1 MEMSPLKR
9 PSEDA
14 DHEEGRRP
22 APRTPRIRACAECK
36 RHKIKCEPVDNEAK
50 CAKCLRSGTEC
61 VPYNINQRILDEDAA
76 WKANATAEIGRLRS
90 AVQRLLHLNKLPDL
104 DSPQM
109 ESPQPPSGQTVTVTP
124 TNVVSENGHTTL
136 VVPPPMDM
144 TRDNS
149 VERDSG
155 EESGLVTA
163 PMRSLYDLTRI
174 RNLRSSARWK
184 PKSNSVEEDFI
195 AQGIV
200 SLQEAEELFQRY
212 MQDMRLYLWAGV
224 LFPYDS
230 LMAVRRHSTLL
241 TAAVLTVSAL
251 HTPGRDEALQ
261 KCYNIFVSLVYSATL
276 ARPQNLDDIRAL
288 ALAAFYLSNLSWKL
302 AGIAV
307 RSAVEMNLHTAYQ
320 KLMRGHEDQRDN
332 VRLWFALYVC
342 DHQFSIAYGR
352 PSMINDDVAVKNI
365 ERFLDSPKT
374 TPGDIRLGAQVTLF
388 KILTEAYIA
397 YGSDP
402 EQPLTEPDFQQL
414 RLFNFAIEQWRL
426 AWQSKSADSPAIG
439 SYPSKGVVLYYHFAR
454 FQLNSLALRALP
466 SPSAATSE
474 SLSYDRREAANIAI
488 TAATSILTLIFEEPD
503 LRRAMTA
510 VPIFTH
516 TMVAFSATFLLKI
529 AKTWG
534 GVAQVQSPEWPT
546 EPLGLGLNFNINQV
560 LSLSRRSASFLAKVA
575 NNLSEKHITRHI
587 VQGINDLLQ
596 RIDVAG
602 TPAPS
607 TGHPPSTT
615 PHHNHNH
622 HHYTTT
628 TATATA
634 TAIAPSPA
642 TSQIFDPVKS
652 VTTSHEVSASSSAD
666 PVNEYNMYDLIGSY
680 GFGFD
685 ETFLGQV
692 APTNLGFWQTEPF

>member
-1 MEMSPLKR
+1 MSPLKR
-9 PSEDA
+9 PSDDA
-14 DHEEGRRP
+14 DHEDGRRP

-36 RHKIKCEPVDNEAK
+36 RHKIKCEPVDNETK

-61 VPYNINQRILDEDAA
+61 VPYNMNQRILDEDVA
-76 WKANATAEIGRLRS
+76 WKAKASAEMARMRT
-90 AVQRLLHLNKLPDL
+90 AVQRLLAHNKLPGL
-104 DSPQM
+104 DSPPE

-124 TNVVSENGHTTL
+124 TNVISESGHTTL
-136 VVPPPMDM
+136 LVPPLMDM

-184 PKSNSVEEDFI
+184 PNSNSVDEDFI
-195 AQGIV
+195 AQGVV
-200 SLQEAEELFQRY
+200 SLREAEELFQRY

-224 LFPYDS
+224 LFPYNS
-230 LMAVRRHSTLL
+230 LSAVRRHSTLL
-241 TAAVLTVSAL
+241 TAAVLTISAL
-251 HTPGRDEALQ
+251 HTPGQDEALQ
-261 KCYNIFVSLVYSATL
+261 KCYGIFVSLVYSATL

-288 ALAAFYLSNLSWKL
+288 ALAAFYVPNLSWKL
-302 AGIAV
+302 AGIAI
-307 RSAVEMNLHTAYQ
+307 RNAVEMNLHMSYQ

-332 VRLWFALYVC
+332 VRLWLTLYVC

-352 PSMINDDVAVKNI
+352 PSMVHDDVAVKNI

-388 KILTEAYIA
+388 KILTEAYVV

-426 AWQSKSADSPAIG
+426 AWQAKSADSPAIG

-466 SPSAATSE
+466 PPNATTSE

-488 TAATSILTLIFEEPD
+488 TAATSTLTLIFEEPD

-516 TMVAFSATFLLKI
+516 TMLAFSATFLLKI

-534 GVAQVQSPEWPT
+534 GVAQAQSPEWAT

-575 NNLSEKHITRHI
+575 DTLNKKHITRHI
-587 VQGINDLLQ
+587 VQGINDLLK
-596 RIDVAG
+596 RIDVAAG
-602 TPAPS
+602 TPSANTS
-607 TGHPPSTT
+607 
-615 PHHNHNH
+615 HNF
-622 HHYTTT
+622 T
-628 TATATA
+628 
-634 TAIAPSPA
+634 APSPA
-642 TSQIFDPVKS
+642 TSQIFDPVKAA
-652 VTTSHEVSASSSAD
+652 TQSHEVSAD

-685 ETFLGQV
+685 ETFLGQG
-692 APTNLGFWQTEPF
+692 APTNMGFWQTEHF

>member
-1 MEMSPLKR
+1 MM
-9 PSEDA
+9 DA
-14 DHEEGRRP
+14 GLRHARR
-22 APRTPRIRACAECK
+22 ELELCK
-36 RHKIKCEPVDNEAK
+36 RHKIKCEPVDNENK

-76 WKANATAEIGRLRS
+76 WKSNAAAEIAQLRS
-90 AVQRLLHLNKLPDL
+90 AVQRLLQHNKLPGL
-104 DSPQM
+104 DTPPE
-109 ESPQPPSGQTVTVTP
+109 ESPQPPSGQTMTISP
-124 TNVVSENGHTTL
+124 TNVMSENGHTTL

-144 TRDNS
+144 TRENS
-149 VERDSG
+149 IERESG

-174 RNLRSSARWK
+174 RNLRSSARWM

-200 SLQEAEELFQRY
+200 SLPEAEELFKRY
-212 MQDMRLYLWAGV
+212 MQDIRLYLWAGV

-230 LMAVRRHSTLL
+230 LSAVRRHSTLL
-241 TAAVLTVSAL
+241 TAAVLTISAL

-302 AGIAV
+302 AGLAV
-307 RSAVEMNLHTAYQ
+307 RNAVEMNLHMSYQ

-332 VRLWFALYVC
+332 VRLWLALYVC

-352 PSMINDDVAVKNI
+352 PSIVNEDIAIKNI
-365 ERFLDSPKT
+365 DRFLDSRKT

-388 KILTEAYIA
+388 KILTEAYLA

-426 AWQSKSADSPAIG
+426 AWQAKSADSPAIG

-466 SPSAATSE
+466 LPSVATSE

-488 TAATSILTLIFEEPD
+488 TAATSTLTLIFEEPD

-516 TMVAFSATFLLKI
+516 TMVAFSATFLLKM

-534 GVAQVQSPEWPT
+534 GMAQVQSPEWAT
-546 EPLGLGLNFNINQV
+546 EPVGLGLNFNINQV
-560 LSLSRRSASFLAKVA
+560 LSLSRRSSSFLSRVA
-575 NNLSEKHITRHI
+575 GNLNEKHIIRHI
-587 VQGINDLLQ
+587 VRGIDDLLA
-596 RIDVAG
+596 RIDEPGGG
-602 TPAPS
+602 TPVATADAS
-607 TGHPPSTT
+607 AIA
-615 PHHNHNH
+615 
-622 HHYTTT
+622 TT
-628 TATATA
+628 TAGPQGYGDTTAGAMANTHVTA
-634 TAIAPSPA
+634 APSPA
-642 TSQIFDPVKS
+642 AMTSHVFDPVKAA
-652 VTTSHEVSASSSAD
+652 TANDEVNGSTGAE
-666 PVNEYNMYDLIGSY
+666 PTNEYNMYDLIGSY

-692 APTNLGFWQTEPF
+692 APTNLDFWQTEPF